1 MASFKAPSTLRRR
14 VKVMTGKHSL
24 QEIEAAEKK
33 PLWQRLGWL
42 AMIWVG
48 SVGALFIVA
57 SLMRMFMNA
66 AGLST
71 H

>member
-1 MASFKAPSTLRRR
+1 MSD
-14 VKVMTGKHSL
+14 KHSL
-24 QEIEAAEKK
+24 QEIEQAEKQ
-33 PLWQRLGWL
+33 PLWRRLGWL
-42 AMIWVG
+42 AMIWGG
-48 SVGALFIVA
+48 SVLALFVVA

>member
-1 MASFKAPSTLRRR
+1 MNSKPTLE
-14 VKVMTGKHSL
+14 
-24 QEIEAAEKK
+24 EIKDAEKK
-33 PLWQRLGWL
+33 PLRQRLGWL
-42 AMIWVG
+42 ALIWIG

-66 AGLST
+66 AGLTT

>member
-1 MASFKAPSTLRRR
+1 LIELRGIEMAKPDL
-14 VKVMTGKHSL
+14 KD
-24 QEIEAAEKK
+24 IEAAERK

-42 AMIWVG
+42 AGIWMG
-48 SVGALFIVA
+48 SVLALFIVA

-66 AGLST
+66 AGLTT

>member
-1 MASFKAPSTLRRR
+1 MA
-14 VKVMTGKHSL
+14 GKPDL
-24 QEIEAAEKK
+24 QEIEQAEKK

-42 AMIWVG
+42 AMIWAG
-48 SVGALFIVA
+48 SVLALFVVA

>member
-1 MASFKAPSTLRRR
+1 MARPDLKD
-14 VKVMTGKHSL
+14 
-24 QEIEAAEKK
+24 IEAAEKK

-42 AMIWVG
+42 AAIWAG
-48 SVGALFIVA
+48 SVLALFIVA

-66 AGLST
+66 AGLTT

>member
-1 MASFKAPSTLRRR
+1 MS
-14 VKVMTGKHSL
+14 GKHSL
-24 QEIEAAEKK
+24 QEIEQAEKK

-42 AMIWVG
+42 VLIWGG
-48 SVGALFIVA
+48 SVLALFVVA

-66 AGLST
+66 AGLTT

>member
-1 MASFKAPSTLRRR
+1 MTTATIEGVSMAKPDL
-14 VKVMTGKHSL
+14 KD
-24 QEIEAAEKK
+24 IEAAERK

-42 AMIWVG
+42 ALIWAG
-48 SVGALFIVA
+48 SVLALFIVA

-66 AGLST
+66 AGLTT

>member
-1 MASFKAPSTLRRR
+1 
-14 VKVMTGKHSL
+14 MTTKHTL

-42 AMIWVG
+42 AMIWTG
-48 SVGALFIVA
+48 SVVALFIVA

>member
-1 MASFKAPSTLRRR
+1 
-14 VKVMTGKHSL
+14 MTNKHSL
-24 QEIEAAEKK
+24 HDIEQAERK

-42 AMIWVG
+42 ALIWMG
-48 SVGALFIVA
+48 SVGALFVVA